1 MTNKAK
7 MKNIKQVIDDIEIS
21 DIVEPNID
29 IAKPDFPVEKLI
41 ETLGA
46 IDWKLWEIL
55 KILQKFDEE
64 TTEEQEESD
73 D

>member
-1 MTNKAK
+1 
-7 MKNIKQVIDDIEIS
+7 MKDDDIEIS

-29 IAKPDFPVEKLI
+29 RAKPDFPVEKLI

-64 TTEEQEESD
+64 EEKESD
-73 D
+73 G

>member
-21 DIVEPNID
+21 DIVEPTI
-29 IAKPDFPVEKLI
+29 PDFPTEKLI

-55 KILQKFDEE
+55 KILQKFDED
-64 TTEEQEESD
+64 EQEESD